1 VDATFNNNTP
11 SCIGQM
17 ARLLNRNFI
26 IGITGS
32 IAAYKAAEITRELI
46 REGANVRV
54 IMTEGACEFITP
66 LTLQA
71 LSGNPVH
78 TGLLDTEAEA
88 AMGHIE
94 LARWADSVIV
104 APASAD
110 SIARLVQGRADDLL
124 GACVLATPAPVF
136 VAPAMNQEMW
146 AKEATQQNIEVL
158 RKRGI
163 GILGPDSGSQAC
175 GDIGAGRLLAPS
187 EIVESLIA
195 RFSTGLLVGKKVVI
209 TAGPTRE
216 PLCPV
221 RYLSNRSSGKM
232 GYALAE
238 ACVNAG
244 AHTTLI
250 SGPVHCEAAA
260 GINVVQVETTLE
272 MLEASVAAAGEADI
286 FIGAAA
292 VVDFK
297 PEVVAT
303 QKIKRAGSE
312 TMALNLVS
320 NPDIIATIS
329 ALENR
334 PSLVV
339 GFAAETNDVTAYAR
353 DKLHRKNLDFI
364 FANDVSNEAI
374 GFNSESNAGTLISAD
389 SEIAMAM
396 SSKRVLAEMIVTELA
411 NHLAGK

>member
-1 VDATFNNNTP
+1 
-11 SCIGQM
+11 
-17 ARLLNRNFI
+17 
-26 IGITGS
+26 
-32 IAAYKAAEITRELI
+32 
-46 REGANVRV
+46 
-54 IMTEGACEFITP
+54 
-66 LTLQA
+66 
-71 LSGNPVH
+71 
-78 TGLLDTEAEA
+78 
-88 AMGHIE
+88 
-94 LARWADSVIV
+94 
-104 APASAD
+104 
-110 SIARLVQGRADDLL
+110 
-124 GACVLATPAPVF
+124 
-136 VAPAMNQEMW
+136 
-146 AKEATQQNIEVL
+146 
-158 RKRGI
+158 
-163 GILGPDSGSQAC
+163 
-175 GDIGAGRLLAPS
+175 
-187 EIVESLIA
+187 
-195 RFSTGLLVGKKVVI
+195 
-209 TAGPTRE
+209 
-216 PLCPV
+216 
-221 RYLSNRSSGKM
+221 M

-244 AHTTLI
+244 ARTTLI
-250 SGPVHCEAAA
+250 SGPVHCAAA
-260 GINVVQVETTLE
+260 SGVDVVQVETTLE
-272 MLEASVAAAGEADI
+272 MLEASLAAAGEADI

-312 TMALNLVS
+312 TMTLNLVS

-396 SSKRVLAEMIVTELA
+396 SSKRVLAEIIVTELA